1 MRRSRFTEAEIVGIL
16 KEADAGTKIG
26 ELCRREG
33 IAETTFYRWRKRYGG
48 LEVDQ
53 AKKLKAVEEENRRL
67 KRLVADQALN
77 IQVLKDALGKDW

>member
-1 MRRSRFTEAEIVGIL
+1 MRRSRFTEAEIVGVL
-16 KEADAGTKIG
+16 KEAEAGAKIG
-26 ELCRREG
+26 ELCRRVG

>member
-1 MRRSRFTEAEIVGIL
+1 MRRSRFTEAEIVGLL
-16 KEADAGTKIG
+16 KEAEAGARVS
-26 ELCRREG
+26 ELCRRAG

>member
-1 MRRSRFTEAEIVGIL
+1 MRRSRFTEAEIVGYL
-16 KEADAGTKIG
+16 KEVEAGVG
-26 ELCRREG
+26 VAELCRRIG
-33 IAETTFYRWRKRYGG
+33 IAETTYYRWKKRYGG

-53 AKKLKAVEEENRRL
+53 AKKLKAIEEENRRL

>member
-1 MRRSRFTEAEIVGIL
+1 
-16 KEADAGTKIG
+16 
-26 ELCRREG
+26 LCRRVG

-53 AKKLKAVEEENRRL
+53 AKKLRAVEEENRRL

-77 IQVLKDALGKDW
+77 IQVLKDALGKEW